1 MLPSLT
7 ESSLYF
13 DPSNPP
19 DNARLLR
26 GLSIPASAAT
36 FRDMSYLDW
45 ELNVD
50 RLIDFFRAAFQWDDL
65 IKPWFDVWL
74 PDRAV
79 ERYVGEVMQTLTP
92 RDVGP
97 TGFLLLFP
105 LRRSK
110 LTRPFFRVPDEDE
123 GDWVYLFDL
132 LTASATAA
140 PDSGFIPEMLL
151 RNRRLYEKARAVD
164 GTRYPIGAIEFSRRD
179 WQRQYGDEWEE
190 FAERKR
196 RFDPDNILTPG
207 PGIFP

>member
-1 MLPSLT
+1 
-7 ESSLYF
+7 
-13 DPSNPP
+13 
-19 DNARLLR
+19 
-26 GLSIPASAAT
+26 
-36 FRDMSYLDW
+36 
-45 ELNVD
+45 
-50 RLIDFFRAAFQWDDL
+50 
-65 IKPWFDVWL
+65 
-74 PDRAV
+74 
-79 ERYVGEVMQTLTP
+79 MQTLTP

-110 LTRPFFRVPDEDE
+110 LTRPFFRVTDEDE

-132 LTASATAA
+132 LTASATAV

-151 RNRRLYEKARAVD
+151 RNRRLYEKGRAVD
-164 GTRYPIGAIEFSRRD
+164 GTRYPIGAIEFSRGD